1 MCLHQSRNL
10 VHTEQILGD
19 GGGGGGETV
28 IELTEKNTRKRDFV
42 VNVKTNRVSR
52 DSKIINQ
59 LNYYQ
64 VFR

>member
-1 MCLHQSRNL
+1 M
-10 VHTEQILGD
+10 EEE
-19 GGGGGGETV
+19 GGGETV